1 MKFNYFIFQ
10 QLQNASISW
19 WMTVLIVLL
28 NIHQITAQIE
38 TTVFQ
43 HYTINDGL
51 ASNSVN
57 DIEVDNEGF
66 IWIATE
72 AGLNRFDGYEF
83 RTYVYHPKDSNAIIN
98 SQVTNLTVNDAG
110 NIWVGVYD
118 TSFDLYDQTLERFIH
133 YNTKVRTTCIMEDSQ
148 GDLLIGTYES
158 LWRIKKGETSCD
170 SVPEAGHITV
180 SSLYKDQY
188 GVIWVGA
195 VGKLVKYNT
204 IQKQFYTYNTNF
216 DSKAI
221 CEDYEG
227 KFWIGTYQKGLVL
240 FDRQTGAKTF
250 YQHDPDD
257 SQSISSNQLSSIY
270 EDSQKNL
277 WIGTEQGLN
286 LFDRKNGTF
295 TRYQHDIMDRYSISA
310 NNITSICEDQGGNLW
325 IGTKGGGI
333 NMLPAQRNP
342 FYHYNHVPDNPL
354 SLSHNEVTSFCE
366 RADGNVWIGTNGGGL
381 NLFNRKDNVFIQY
394 PPLSENGKIG
404 MAIME
409 DSDGYTWVSSQGL
422 HRFLPTQNHRYENK
436 TSWPFNAWYIFE
448 DSQNEVWI
456 SSLFIFERFIKNPE
470 DPSSYIRRKP
480 FTAKIESPFT
490 SSVYEDRN
498 KNIWICAPHGLY
510 RYDRNH
516 DQYKRYNQLTQKI
529 LGEKEGKL
537 LLSEPNGV
545 SYYDWEN
552 DSLIPYLDFGGIV
565 PIDECF
571 DDNGNCWIISPNGL
585 YCVNPHDNSIKKYD
599 QSDGLKINQFN
610 FWATMKSR
618 TGELFLG
625 GDNGFV
631 VFHPDSIKE
640 NPYIPPV
647 VITDFLL
654 SNQSVPVRENFGDS
668 TDFSSPL
675 EISIQKTEAI
685 ILPYRQNVFSFEF
698 AALNYTSAK
707 KNLFKYKMEGF
718 NKEWIYTNAGNRTAT
733 YTNLNPG
740 EYTFTVSGS
749 NNDGIW
755 NAKGKSIRITILPP
769 WWLSWWAYIFYVMA
783 FICLAW
789 LIIRDIRR
797 RDRMKAHLQI
807 EHLELRK
814 MQELDELKNQ
824 FFTNI
829 SHEFRTPLTLI
840 LGPLKQLY
848 EGTFK
853 GNQGNIFSMMI
864 RNCNRLLKLI
874 NQLLYFSKL
883 DAGVIPLRTSKMDIV
898 VFLKLVFA
906 NFESIAQSRKIRY
919 FFQSDTSELMV
930 YLDTKHFEKVII
942 NLLSNAFKFTLEDCE
957 IYLKVSKNVKDPVID
972 KGEGIV
978 EIQVIDSGTGIEKE
992 KLPYIFD
999 RFYQADGAN
1008 SRVQEGA
1015 GIGLALVKELVNLH
1029 YGSIQVVSKKGKGAS
1044 FIIHLPLGK
1053 SHLNDEEIF
1062 DASIYERSENELEE
1076 ISQFDSSSNENE
1088 VQNGNPPIILIIDD
1102 NVDMR
1107 SYISEI
1113 LIDEYRVIEASNG
1126 KQGLKEAIELIPDL
1140 IVTDVMM
1147 PEMDGYELCQKLKT
1161 DERTSHIPVILLT
1174 AKADQKAKIEGY
1186 ETGADDYIT
1195 KPFNHDELRIRIKNL
1210 IEQREELRQRFN
1222 KNISLGPGELAI
1234 TSADEK
1240 FLTRAIK
1247 IIDDHIEDPNL
1258 GAEFFAKEIGLSRS
1272 QLHRKLKA
1280 LTDQSAI
1287 EFIRS
1292 YRLIY
1297 ARQLL
1302 EKHYGN
1308 IAEITYAVGFNNP
1321 SYFAECFKK
1330 QFGVLPSKYVENKSS
1345 STQKKY

>member
-1 MKFNYFIFQ
+1 MTSDEEMKFNCFI
-10 QLQNASISW
+10 LQRLRNASLSRW
-19 WMTVLIVLL
+19 VTVFILLL
-28 NIHQITAQIE
+28 NIHQITAQSNK
-38 TTVFQ
+38 TLFQ

-83 RTYVYHPKDSNAIIN
+83 RTYLYNPKDSNSIIN
-98 SQVTNLTVNDAG
+98 SQVRHLAVNDTG

-118 TSFDLYDQTLERFIH
+118 TSFDLYDQTLERFIN
-133 YNTKVRTTCIMEDSQ
+133 YNTKVSTTCILEDSQ
-148 GDLLIGTYES
+148 GDLWVGTYEY
-158 LWRIKKGETSCD
+158 LWRVKNGAHSCD
-170 SVPEAGHITV
+170 SVPEAGYIGV
-180 SSLYKDQY
+180 SSLYKDQD
-188 GVIWVGA
+188 GIIWVGA
-195 VGKLVKYNT
+195 GGSLVKYDPA
-204 IQKQFYTYNTNF
+204 QKQFYSYKTDF

-227 KFWIGTYQKGLVL
+227 NFWIGTYQKGLVL
-240 FDRQTGAKTF
+240 FDRQTGAKSY

-257 SQSISSNQLSSIY
+257 PQSISSNQLSSIC

-277 WIGTEQGLN
+277 WIGTDHGLN
-286 LFDRKNGTF
+286 LFDQKNRTF
-295 TRYQHDIMDRYSISA
+295 TRYQADIKDRYSISD

-342 FYHYNHVPDNPL
+342 FYHYYHIPGYQT
-354 SLSHNEVTSFCE
+354 SLSHNDVTSFCE

-381 NLFNRKDNVFIQY
+381 NLFNRKDNEFIKY

-422 HRFLPTQNHRYENK
+422 HRFLPTQNHRYANK

-448 DSQNEVWI
+448 DSQKEVWT
-456 SSLFIFERFIKNPE
+456 SSLFIFARFIKNPE
-470 DPSSYIRRKP
+470 DSSSYIKRAY
-480 FTAKIESPFT
+480 AKLENPFT
-490 SSVYEDRN
+490 SSVYEDSN

-516 DQYKRYNQLTQKI
+516 DQLIRYNQLTQKI

-537 LLSEPNGV
+537 LLSEANGL
-545 SYYDWEN
+545 SYYDWQN
-552 DSLIPYLDFGGIV
+552 DSLMPYLDFGGIV
-565 PIDECF
+565 PIDACF

-585 YCVNPHDNSIKKYD
+585 YYINPENNSIKKYY

-610 FWATMKSR
+610 YWATMKSR

-640 NPYIPPV
+640 NPYISPV

-654 SNQSVPVRENFGDS
+654 SNRSIPVRGNFND
-668 TDFSSPL
+668 TLDFTSPL
-675 EISIQKTEAI
+675 EISILKTEEI
-685 ILPYRQNVFSFEF
+685 VLPYRQNVFSFEF
-698 AALNYTSAK
+698 AALNYASAK
-707 KNLFKYKMEGF
+707 KNLFKYRMEGF
-718 NKEWIYTNAGNRTAT
+718 NKEWIYTNAGNRTAS

-740 EYTFTVSGS
+740 KYTFTVTGS

-755 NAKGKSIRITILPP
+755 NPKGKSIRITILPP
-769 WWLSWWAYIFYVMA
+769 WWLTWWAYIFYVMA
-783 FICLAW
+783 FICLSW
-789 LIIRDIRR
+789 LFIRDIRR
-797 RDRMKAHLQI
+797 RDRTRAHMQI

-848 EGTFK
+848 EGTFR
-853 GNQGNIFSMMI
+853 GNQETVFSMMI

-874 NQLLYFSKL
+874 NQLLDFSKL
-883 DAGVIPLRTSKMDIV
+883 DAGVIPLRTTKMDIV

-906 NFESIAQSRKIRY
+906 NFESIAQSRKIKY

-942 NLLSNAFKFTLEDCE
+942 NLLSNAFKFTPEDCE
-957 IYLKVSKNVKDPVID
+957 IFLKVSKNVKDPIVD

-1008 SRVQEGA
+1008 SRVQEGT
-1015 GIGLALVKELVNLH
+1015 GIGLALVKELVKLH

-1053 SHLNDEEIF
+1053 SHLNEEEII
-1062 DASIYERSENELEE
+1062 DASKNERYENELDEL
-1076 ISQFDSSSNENE
+1076 SQSDENSNENE
-1088 VQNGNPPIILIIDD
+1088 LQNGNPPIILIIDD
-1102 NVDMR
+1102 NADMR
-1107 SYISEI
+1107 SYIREI
-1113 LIDEYRVIEASNG
+1113 LVEAYRIIDAPNG
-1126 KQGLKEAIELIPDL
+1126 SDGLKKAIELIPDL

-1147 PEMDGYELCQKLKT
+1147 PELDGYALCQKLKT

-1240 FLTRAIK
+1240 FLTRTIK

-1258 GAEFFAKEIGLSRS
+1258 NAEFFAKEIGLSRS

-1280 LTDQSAI
+1280 LTDLSAS

-1292 YRLIY
+1292 YRLNFS
-1297 ARQLL
+1297 RQLL
-1302 EKHYGN
+1302 DKQYGN
-1308 IAEITYAVGFNNP
+1308 IAEITYAVGFSNP

-1330 QFGVLPSKYVENKSS
+1330 QFGVLPSEYANNKSLNL
-1345 STQKKY
+1345 

>member
-1 MKFNYFIFQ
+1 MKFNYFILQ
-10 QLQNASISW
+10 QSQNASLSW
-19 WMTVLIVLL
+19 WVTVLILLL
-28 NIHQITAQIE
+28 NIHQITAQSNK
-38 TTVFQ
+38 TLFQ
-43 HYTINDGL
+43 HYTISDGL

-66 IWIATE
+66 MWIATE
-72 AGLNRFDGYEF
+72 AGLNRFDGYDF
-83 RTYVYHPKDSNAIIN
+83 RTYLYSAKDSNSIIN
-98 SQVTNLTVNDAG
+98 SQVMHLTVNDTG
-110 NIWVGVYD
+110 NLWVGVNGP
-118 TSFDLYDQTLERFIH
+118 SFDLYDQTLERFIH
-133 YNTKVRTTCIMEDSQ
+133 YNTKKVNTTCILEDNQ
-148 GDLLIGTYES
+148 GDIWVGTYEY
-158 LWRIKKGETSCD
+158 LWSVKKGAHSCD
-170 SVPEAGHITV
+170 SIPEAGHIIV
-180 SSLYKDQY
+180 YSLYKDQY

-221 CEDYEG
+221 CEDYAG

-240 FDRQTGAKTF
+240 FDRQTGAKTY

-257 SQSISSNQLSSIY
+257 PQSISSNQLSSIY

-295 TRYQHDIMDRYSISA
+295 TRYRHDIMDRYSISD

-325 IGTKGGGI
+325 IGTKSGGI
-333 NMLPAQRNP
+333 NMLPTQRNP
-342 FYHYNHVPDNPL
+342 FYHYNHVPDYPL
-354 SLSHNEVTSFCE
+354 SLSHNDVTSFCE

-381 NLFNRKDNVFIQY
+381 NLFNRKDNVFTQY
-394 PPLSENGKIG
+394 PPLSDNNVIG

-409 DSDGYTWVSSQGL
+409 DSDGYTWVKSQGL
-422 HRFLPTQNHRYENK
+422 HRFLPTQSHGYANK
-436 TSWPFNAWYIFE
+436 TFWPFGAWHIFE
-448 DSQNEVWI
+448 DSQKEVWT
-456 SSLFIFERFIKNPE
+456 SGLFISARFIKNPE
-470 DPSSYIRRKP
+470 DSSSYIKRKDS
-480 FTAKIESPFT
+480 TAKFENPFT
-490 SSVYEDRN
+490 SSVYEDKN

-510 RYDRNH
+510 KYDRNY
-516 DQYKRYNQLTQKI
+516 DQYKRYNQLTEKI
-529 LGEKEGKL
+529 FGEKKGKL
-537 LLSEPNGV
+537 LLQKPNGV

-565 PIDECF
+565 PIDACF

-618 TGELFLG
+618 SGELFLG

-631 VFHPDSIKE
+631 VFHPDSVKE

-654 SNQSVPVRENFGDS
+654 SNQSVPVRGNFGDT
-668 TDFSSPL
+668 TDFTSPL
-675 EISIQKTEAI
+675 KISILKNEEI
-685 ILPYRQNVFSFEF
+685 ILPYTQSVFSFEF
-698 AALNYTSAK
+698 AALNYSSTK

-755 NAKGKSIRITILPP
+755 NPQGKSIRITILPP
-769 WWLSWWAYIFYVMA
+769 WWLSWWAYMLYVIV
-783 FICLAW
+783 FICLSW
-789 LIIRDIRR
+789 LIIRDIRK
-797 RDRMKAHLQI
+797 RDRIKAHMQI

-853 GNQGNIFSMMI
+853 GNQENIFSMMI

-874 NQLLYFSKL
+874 NQLLDFSKL
-883 DAGVIPLRTSKMDIV
+883 DAGVIPLRATETDII

-906 NFESIAQSRKIRY
+906 NFESIAQTRQIRY

-930 YLDTKHFEKVII
+930 YLDRKHFEKVII
-942 NLLSNAFKFTLEDCE
+942 NLLSNAFKFTREDCE
-957 IYLKVSKNVKDPVID
+957 IFLKVSKNVKDPIVD

-978 EIQVIDSGTGIEKE
+978 EIQVIDTGTGIENE

-1015 GIGLALVKELVNLH
+1015 GIGLALVKELVKLH

-1044 FIIHLPLGK
+1044 FIIHIPLGK
-1053 SHLNDEEIF
+1053 SHLNVEEII
-1062 DASIYERSENELEE
+1062 DASKYERFENELDEL
-1076 ISQFDSSSNENE
+1076 SQADANSNENE
-1088 VQNGNPPIILIIDD
+1088 AQNGNPPIILMIDD
-1102 NVDMR
+1102 NADMR

-1113 LIDEYRVIEASNG
+1113 LIQEYRIIDAPNG
-1126 KQGLKEAIELIPDL
+1126 SDGLKKAIELIPDL
-1140 IVTDVMM
+1140 IVSDVMM

-1210 IEQREELRQRFN
+1210 IEQRKELRQRFN

-1240 FLTRAIK
+1240 FLIRAIK
-1247 IIDDHIEDPNL
+1247 IINDHIEDPNL
-1258 GAEFFAKEIGLSRS
+1258 SAEFFAKEIGLSRS

-1280 LTDQSAI
+1280 LTDQSAS

-1292 YRLIY
+1292 YRLNFS
-1297 ARQLL
+1297 RQLL
-1302 EKHYGN
+1302 DKQYGN

-1321 SYFAECFKK
+1321 SYFSECFKK

-1345 STQKKY
+1345 SSLKN